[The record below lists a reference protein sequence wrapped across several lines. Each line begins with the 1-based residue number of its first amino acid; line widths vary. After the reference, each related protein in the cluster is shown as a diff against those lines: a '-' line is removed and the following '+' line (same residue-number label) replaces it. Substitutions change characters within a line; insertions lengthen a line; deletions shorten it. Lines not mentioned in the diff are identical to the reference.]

1 MKKILLL
8 VIPALFLGACAKN
21 SVINLSSPAQ
31 LDLPAEENLGTIHI
45 SPSME
50 WTAECD
56 RPWIQLNPSSGTVSE
71 AGTVIDYH
79 CEANESTYQ
88 REATVTI
95 LAGEETRTVSI
106 HQNPVVGIALPESV
120 YYVTKPDKTLTI
132 KASSRAPFNISIDVP
147 WITIESSYTTS
158 FQFIGDIKIKVGYN
172 PIPGEAREGHITFF
186 PYVGKDRTVT
196 VIQAVAAGSFTVSSD
211 GGTLNA
217 DVETKTDF
225 DVLPESDWVHYVETK
240 SSAKKTIVFTIDRNP
255 ASTSRETFVLL
266 KPKEGNQARCLYI
279 GQYGRK

>member
-31 LDLPAEENLGTIHI
+31 LDLPAEENHGTIHI

-56 RPWIQLNPSSGTVSE
+56 RPWIQLNPSSGTASE
-71 AGTVIDYH
+71 AEAVISYH
-79 CEANESTYQ
+79 CEANESIYH

-106 HQNPVVGIALPESV
+106 HQNPVVGIALPQSV
-120 YYVTKPDKTLTI
+120 YYVTSREQTLTV
-132 KASSRAPFNISIDVP
+132 KASSRAPFNLSIDVP

-158 FQFIGDIKIKVGYN
+158 FQFIGDITIKVGDK
-172 PIPGEAREGHITFF
+172 PASTEVREGHITFC
-186 PYVGKDRTVT
+186 PYVGEDRTVT
-196 VIQAVAAGSFTVSSD
+196 VVQAVSIGSFTINSD
-211 GGTLNA
+211 GGTLTV
-217 DVETKTDF
+217 DLPTKTDYY
-225 DVLPESDWVHYVETK
+225 VLPQADWVHYVETK
-240 SSAKKTIVFTIDRNP
+240 SSANKTIVFTIDRNP

>member
-79 CEANESTYQ
+79 CEANESIYH

-106 HQNPVVGIALPESV
+106 HQNPVVGIALPQSV
-120 YYVTKPDKTLTI
+120 YYVTSREQTLTV
-132 KASSRAPFNISIDVP
+132 KASSRAPFNLSIDVP

-158 FQFIGDIKIKVGYN
+158 FQFIGDIKIKVGDK
-172 PIPGEAREGHITFF
+172 PASTEVREGHITFC
-186 PYVGKDRTVT
+186 PYVGEDRTVT
-196 VIQAVAAGSFTVSSD
+196 VVQAVSIGSFTINSD
-211 GGTLNA
+211 GGTLTV
-217 DVETKTDF
+217 DLPTKTDYY
-225 DVLPESDWVHYVETK
+225 VLPQADWVHYVETK
-240 SSAKKTIVFTIDRNP
+240 SSANKTIVFTIDRNP